1 MSELFSH
8 PYRPEPQTTSCD
20 DASKPVQLPVFSDRA
35 DQRARSH

>member
-8 PYRPEPQTTSCD
+8 PYRPEQQTTSSD
-20 DASKPVQLPVFSDRA
+20 ETSKPVLLPVFSDRA